1 MKKSKHD
8 KLVKDYERQKA
19 KHLKKLGDKLLE
31 NDEKVRIFKGKKS
44 DGKFLDLF

>member
-1 MKKSKHD
+1 MKKFKHD
-8 KLVKDYERQKA
+8 KLVKDYERQKR

-44 DGKFLDLF
+44 NGKFLDLF